1 MNAIGEYYRRKKKTG
16 RSEIGPRGELVR
28 RMIEDH
34 SLLILDLGCGDG
46 RLAAE
51 YKKTSNRVWGVEINP
66 EQRTRAAGL
75 LERVLE
81 IDLEGEWSQLEGGV
95 FDLVV
100 MSAVVEHIFDYRH
113 LFAETARVL
122 KPGGALIVATPNAA
136 SLRSRLE
143 LISGRV
149 PAWYR
154 NFEHIRLWTRSWL
167 RSRLEEHGFQEEY
180 FTGCFVRPAR
190 FPNLLSAAFPTL
202 APLLVAR
209 YRRRG

>member
-1 MNAIGEYYRRKKKTG
+1 MNAMAEYYRRKKKTG
-16 RSEIGPRGELVR
+16 RGKIRPRGELIRKMV
-28 RMIEDH
+28 EDN

-46 RLAAE
+46 RLAAS
-51 YKKTSNRVWGVEINP
+51 YRKSSNRVWGVEINP
-66 EQRTRAAGL
+66 EQRARAVGL

-81 IDLEGEWSQLEGGV
+81 IDLEGEWSQLEDGV

-100 MSAVVEHIFDYRH
+100 ISSVVEHIFDYRH
-113 LFAETARVL
+113 LFSEIARVL

-136 SLRSRLE
+136 SLRSRME

-149 PAWYR
+149 PACYR

-167 RSRLEEHGFQEEY
+167 RSRLEEYGFREEY
-180 FTGCFVRPAR
+180 FTGCFVRAGR
-190 FPNLLSAAFPTL
+190 VPNLLSAAFPTL